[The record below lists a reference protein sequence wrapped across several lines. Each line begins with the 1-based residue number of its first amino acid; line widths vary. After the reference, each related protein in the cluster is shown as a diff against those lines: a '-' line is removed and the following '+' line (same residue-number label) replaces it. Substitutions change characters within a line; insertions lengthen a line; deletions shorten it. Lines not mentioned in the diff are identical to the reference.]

1 MKIET
6 SPRFNRDIRRIRDP
20 ALAIRLNRKIDEL
33 EVAESLWEVSEVS
46 RVRAPR
52 GRHYR
57 IRVGE
62 YRIGVTMEGDTAVLA
77 RFGHRSVIY
86 RVFP

>member
-1 MKIET
+1 MKVET
-6 SPRFNRDIRRIRDP
+6 SPRFNRDLRRIRDP
-20 ALAIRLNRKIDEL
+20 ALAIRVNRKIDEL
-33 EVAESLWEVSEVS
+33 EAAASMREVSAVS
-46 RVRAPR
+46 RVHAPR
-52 GRHYR
+52 GWHYR

-62 YRIGVTMEGDTAVLA
+62 YRIGVTLEGDTAVLA